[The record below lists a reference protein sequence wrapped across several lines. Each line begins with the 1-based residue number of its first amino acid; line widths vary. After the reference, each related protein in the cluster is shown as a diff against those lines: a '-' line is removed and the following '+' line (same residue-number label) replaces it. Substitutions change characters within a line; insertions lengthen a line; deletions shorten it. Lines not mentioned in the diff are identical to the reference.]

1 MASSRQSRMKITAK
15 ILAEARRQVNGTK
28 FNVKGIVAAPSRIPA
43 AQKIR
48 RLSNKSKVSD
58 TYLYEVQSG
67 GSYVVRFCVAQPGR
81 ITGTGWEPTSAPFTL
96 CPPDGHFRPGLWRES
111 GGCERSLPM
120 ASRCDNQ
127 YES

>member
-1 MASSRQSRMKITAK
+1 M
-15 ILAEARRQVNGTK
+15 
-28 FNVKGIVAAPSRIPA
+28 PA

-48 RLSNKSKVSD
+48 RLSNKSKVSA

-81 ITGTGWEPTSAPFTL
+81 ITGTGYGESTSAPFTL

-111 GGCERSLPM
+111 GGRERSLPM
-120 ASRCDNQ
+120 ALRSDNQ
-127 YES
+127 YESVGNAWLKKEEIAMPARITAFIYGLIC